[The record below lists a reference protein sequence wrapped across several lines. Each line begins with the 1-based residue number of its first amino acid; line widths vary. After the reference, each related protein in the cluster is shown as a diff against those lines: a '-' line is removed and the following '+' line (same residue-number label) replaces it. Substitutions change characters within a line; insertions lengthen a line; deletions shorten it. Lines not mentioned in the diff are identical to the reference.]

1 MDVPLLPNHIY
12 VLYPCDKGTEPRVD
26 YSEKMPMGLDSK
38 FPFFAVFEPPV
49 IASRPDPRNVS
60 KKVEQVRKVIK
71 QEWCS
76 MAKPG
81 LVWFFLHPN
90 LSLVLFR
97 WVLGGCLVLGIKL
110 TWLSWSLELD
120 YVLQFA
126 ILYFMVN
133 INIARHTIGVKSLI
147 FSYK

>member
-38 FPFFAVFEPPV
+38 FPFFAVFEPSV

-97 WVLGGCLVLGIKL
+97 WVSSPGNKANL
-110 TWLSWSLELD
+110 
-120 YVLQFA
+120 A
-126 ILYFMVN
+126 
-133 INIARHTIGVKSLI
+133 
-147 FSYK
+147 

>member
-38 FPFFAVFEPPV
+38 YPFFALFEPPV

-90 LSLVLFR
+90 FSLVLFR
-97 WVLGGCLVLGIKL
+97 WVSSPGNKANLAK
-110 TWLSWSLELD
+110 LELD

-133 INIARHTIGVKSLI
+133 IKIARRTIGVKSLL